1 MGRRRLAKYAP
12 REDTIRQTAMRIF
25 SLFLLH
31 AFFLGGTAH
40 AAGLLSKLIWGGD
53 SARTP
58 LFSRGGVKMLELEVV
73 ERPAK
78 IVAEEFAVV
87 RFRVKQLKDPDP
99 QFIGP
104 PLRFRRLSLAG
115 AQLDQQWM
123 RPNGAGIYELSVPM
137 REARQHYLYFE
148 TGDHKTVLA
157 RVPWVV
163 LRSAD

>member
-1 MGRRRLAKYAP
+1 
-12 REDTIRQTAMRIF
+12 MRIF
-25 SLFLLH
+25 PLFLLNTLL
-31 AFFLGGTAH
+31 FGGTAQ

-53 SARTP
+53 GARTP
-58 LFSRGGVKMLELEVV
+58 LFTRSGVKMLELEVV

-78 IVAEEFAVV
+78 VVTEEFAIV
-87 RFRVKQLKDPDP
+87 RFRVKQLSDPDP
-99 QFIGP
+99 QFVGP
-104 PLRFRRLSLAG
+104 PLRFLRLSLSG
-115 AQLDQQWM
+115 AQLERQWM
-123 RPNGAGIYELSVPM
+123 HPNGAGIYQLSVPM